1 MSKAMYMSKVCVS
14 LHLHDLL
21 NFLAFKYN
29 AQLKSNGCDHT
40 IIFAQKNIRNAPI
53 FLHNKKSDFPCQKQC
68 MFKDGVYICMIC

>member
-40 IIFAQKNIRNAPI
+40 IVFAQ
-53 FLHNKKSDFPCQKQC
+53 
-68 MFKDGVYICMIC
+68 